1 MVSTLSATGSG
12 NGRDD
17 HASSTA
23 PPASGGNARSHAT
36 AKLRSVALAAVFIAS
51 KSAAAVARPA
61 TKMAVKHLRK
71 VTHELAK
78 RRQKEDAETNKG
90 TQLLKLWL
98 GKPILNPTAK
108 SGSGSGEGWW
118 NKAMSGKGS
127 GSGGRRS
134 PTSANARKAPVM
146 QRVFQQTKKTIRT
159 VRVRVLCVGVGVGVC
174 KLS

>member
-146 QRVFQQTKKTIRT
+146 QRVFQQTKKTIRA
-159 VRVRVLCVGVGVGVC
+159 VRVRVLLCVCGCGCV
-174 KLS
+174 